1 MSFPKTFLVLCLVAG
16 GFLFITS
23 VSGVG
28 ESTSYQVRPF
38 LKSSKI
44 QAFRTRLAS
53 GFLDHNP
60 IAIDSNENF
69 ATTVT
74 AKGWSGNGSVSNPFI
89 IDGLNIESFP
99 PQGISISISNT
110 DKYFEIINCFL
121 TGPHGIVF
129 SHVKNGAIINN
140 VLKNTLGGN
149 NERMGIILADNSSY
163 NTIANNTLFNIE
175 FPIAVDGNNNLI
187 EYNQLHDNINGISI
201 RGNNNLIANN
211 TIQDA
216 EGGPGIQIGDAL
228 NNTISQNMLLQNF
241 YGIDLVNTNNCK
253 IIQNSIVSSKIGV
266 VLGLKSTNNLVT
278 TNIFQNNLDLTSQAV
293 DNGIN
298 NMFHQNYWSE
308 WTVPD
313 DNGNGIVD
321 NVYLIEGR
329 AGNTDPFPLAS
340 VDQIDGL
347 HFLTFPSLIR
357 PKKGEL
363 LAEYSLLQWNSPN
376 DSMGH
381 SISYSLYFSSDNG
394 NSWVQLIINHT
405 STYYTWD
412 TSSLTDESQVLIKIV
427 ALCSDGWITAYFSE
441 TFILESGNLSS
452 NLQMIT
458 LLVVLIAIVGIGS
471 FLVYNAKIKSPQGFN
486 EILQSAPINVLKN
499 LYHKVVIGVDNIA
512 SGIIPE
518 LQSFPVLEPPTES
531 VSLIEYFPSEIR
543 HDLLSKLKGRSVLT
557 LIEIA
562 YHYPDNV
569 HTLEL
574 SKILDISPT
583 TLSYEIKRLH
593 SLNYLKFEPFAQGV
607 HDARF
612 RFYSLTPKGAHLLYL
627 LKGVLNTAIMR
638 MREFESGG
646 MR

>member
-1 MSFPKTFLVLCLVAG
+1 MAG
-16 GFLFITS
+16 GFLFIES
-23 VSGVG
+23 PSGVQ
-28 ESTSYQVRPF
+28 ESTSYQIQPL
-38 LKSSKI
+38 LKSNKPQGS
-44 QAFRTRLAS
+44 RTRLAS
-53 GFLDHNP
+53 RFLTHNP

-69 ATTVT
+69 ATTAT
-74 AKGWSGNGSVSNPFI
+74 AKDWSGNGSVSNPFI

-163 NTIANNTLFNIE
+163 NTITNNTFFNIE

-201 RGNNNLIANN
+201 RGNNNIIANN
-211 TIQDA
+211 TVQDA
-216 EGGPGIQIGDAL
+216 GGGPGIQIGYSV

-241 YGIDLVNTNNCK
+241 YGIDLVNANNCK
-253 IIQNSIVSSKIGV
+253 IIQNTIVSSKIGV
-266 VLGLKSTNNLVT
+266 ILDLKSTNNLVT
-278 TNIFQNNLDLTSQAV
+278 TNIIQNNLDLTSQAV
-293 DNGIN
+293 DNGIDN
-298 NMFHQNYWSE
+298 VFHQNYWSE

-313 DNGNGIVD
+313 DDGNGIVD
-321 NVYLIEGR
+321 NAYWIEGR
-329 AGNTDPFPLAS
+329 AANTDPFPLTS

-347 HFLTFPSLIR
+347 HFLTFPSLIQ

-363 LAEYSLLQWNSPN
+363 LTEYSLLRWNSPY

-381 SISYSLYFSSDNG
+381 SISYSLFFSSDNG
-394 NSWVQLIINHT
+394 NSWSQLIINYT
-405 STYYTWD
+405 NTYYTWGE
-412 TSSLTDESQVLIKIV
+412 SSLADGSQILIKIV
-427 ALCSDGWITAYFSE
+427 ALCSDGYKTTYISE
-441 TFILESGNLSS
+441 PIILKIGNLSS
-452 NLQMIT
+452 NVQIII
-458 LLVVLIAIVGIGS
+458 LLIVLIAVVGIGS
-471 FLVYNAKIKSPQGFN
+471 YLVYNAKINALQGFS
-486 EILQSAPINVLKN
+486 EILQSAPYDVLKN
-499 LYHKVVIGVDNIA
+499 IYRKVVIGLDNIS

-518 LQSFPVLEPPTES
+518 LQSFPVLEPPAEPS
-531 VSLIEYFPSEIR
+531 SLIEYFPSEIR
-543 HDLLSKLKGRSVLT
+543 HDFLSKLKGRSVLT

-574 SKILDISPT
+574 SKILDISPA

-612 RFYSLTPKGAHLLYL
+612 RFYSLTPKGAHLLHL
-627 LKGVLNTAIMR
+627 LKGVLNTAIAR
-638 MREFESGG
+638 MRQLESGR